1 LREICEKSGIT
12 GKQVK
17 KLIDSARRGGASPWE
32 WRGTFEIVRVDQ
44 FRSIEIYD
52 GTNWKPHSAEEAMQ
66 ISLEINERF
75 EVNGDWVRP
84 KVAK

>member
-1 LREICEKSGIT
+1 
-12 GKQVK
+12 
-17 KLIDSARRGGASPWE
+17 
-32 WRGTFEIVRVDQ
+32 VRVDQ